1 MPRLLIGTVALVVVF
16 AQPIPAFAQVAVDTV
31 SPDRLT
37 LGEVYVG
44 STVEASVRLF
54 FADND
59 APDARLLVKPP
70 ESIRV
75 KWSEVGKQ
83 SYGTS
88 GTFKV
93 CDICVA
99 VDTKA
104 PGRRTGKILVRL
116 GDSHNSIPVDVT
128 ILPADLRRTKVL
140 VVSTPI
146 HRFSSNT
153 AKTFEPWL
161 NLVKSARLNVST
173 LDARRNEP
181 VLHDR
186 DLSDYDVILVGCD
199 GLYWLRDEEIE
210 KLQEFVRHGGRL
222 IVPANFFYRG
232 TVGRANKILKPFGLS
247 MSDTESAGL
256 GVEDIKQSQITA
268 DRLTNGVRSLKFQ
281 RPSQIF
287 LADKADRARARI
299 LVATKS
305 DPNRGYLAVAKAGKG
320 EVIALGISLWW
331 NWIASDTERGA
342 DNALLLQ
349 NLLTKPRGGI

>member
-1 MPRLLIGTVALVVVF
+1 MPQLLIDTVALIVVL
-16 AQPIPAFAQVAVDTV
+16 AQPIPALAQVALDTV

-37 LGEVYVG
+37 FGDVYVG

-54 FADND
+54 FADTD
-59 APDARLLVKPP
+59 SPDARLLVKPP

-93 CDICVA
+93 CDLCVA

-128 ILPADLRRTKVL
+128 ILPADLGRTKVL

-146 HRFSSNT
+146 QRFSSNN

-161 NLVKSARLNVST
+161 NLVKSARLNVSS
-173 LDARRNEP
+173 LDVRRSER

-222 IVPANFFYRG
+222 IVPANYFYRG
-232 TVGRANKILKPFGLS
+232 TVGHANKILKPFGLS
-247 MSDTESAGL
+247 MADSESPGL
-256 GVEDIKQSQITA
+256 GAEEIKRPQISA
-268 DRLTNGVRSLKFQ
+268 DPLTKGVSSLKFL
-281 RPSQIF
+281 RPSPVF
-287 LADKADRARARI
+287 LADNADRSKARI
-299 LVATKS
+299 LVAKAS
-305 DPNRGYLAVAKAGKG
+305 DPSQGYLAVAKAGKG

-331 NWIASDTERGA
+331 NWIASDAERGA
-342 DNALLLQ
+342 DNAILLQ
-349 NLLTKPRGGI
+349 NLLTKPHSGT

>member
-1 MPRLLIGTVALVVVF
+1 MPRVLIGIVVLVVVL
-16 AQPIPAFAQVAVDTV
+16 ARPIAGFAQVAVDTA

-54 FADND
+54 FADTD

-93 CDICVA
+93 CDICIA

-146 HRFSSNT
+146 QRFSSNT

-161 NLVKSARLNVST
+161 NLVKSARLNVSA
-173 LDARRNEP
+173 LAVRLNER
-181 VLHDR
+181 VLPNH

-199 GLYWLRDEEIE
+199 GLCLLRDEEIE

-222 IVPANFFYRG
+222 IVPANYFFRG
-232 TVGRANKILKPFGLS
+232 TVGRANMVLRPFGLS
-247 MSDTESAGL
+247 MADTESAVL
-256 GVEDIKQSQITA
+256 GVEEIKPSQISA
-268 DRLTNGVRSLKFQ
+268 DPLTKGVRSLKFE
-281 RPSQIF
+281 RPSPVF
-287 LADKADRARARI
+287 LADKADRSRARI

-305 DPNRGYLAVAKAGKG
+305 DPSRGYLAVAKAGKG

-331 NWIASDTERGA
+331 NWIASDAERGA

-349 NLLTKPRGGI
+349 NVLTKPRRGT

>member
-1 MPRLLIGTVALVVVF
+1 MPRVLIGTVVLVVVL
-16 AQPIPAFAQVAVDTV
+16 ARPMAAFAQVAVDTV

-54 FADND
+54 FADTD
-59 APDARLLVKPP
+59 ASDARLLVKPP

-88 GTFKV
+88 GTFTV
-93 CDICVA
+93 CDLCVA

-116 GDSHNSIPVDVT
+116 GNSHNSVPVDVT
-128 ILPADLRRTKVL
+128 ILPADPTRTKVL

-146 HRFSSNT
+146 QRFSSNT

-161 NLVKSARLNVST
+161 SLVKSARLNVSS
-173 LDARRNEP
+173 LDVRRNER

-199 GLYWLRDEEIE
+199 GLCLLRDEEVE

-222 IVPANFFYRG
+222 IVPASYFYRG

-247 MSDTESAGL
+247 MSDTESPGL
-256 GVEDIKQSQITA
+256 AVEESQPPQISA
-268 DRLTNGVRSLKFQ
+268 DPLTKGVRSLKFQ
-281 RPSQIF
+281 RPSPVF
-287 LADKADRARARI
+287 LAEKADRAKARI
-299 LVATKS
+299 LVATKG
-305 DPNRGYLAVAKAGKG
+305 DPSRGYLAVAKAGKG

-331 NWIASDTERGA
+331 NWIASDAERGA

-349 NLLTKPRGGI
+349 NLLTKPHGGT

>member
-1 MPRLLIGTVALVVVF
+1 MPQLLIGTVALIAVL
-16 AQPIPAFAQVAVDTV
+16 AQPIAAFAQVAVDTV

-54 FADND
+54 FADTD
-59 APDARLLVKPP
+59 SSGARVFVKPP

-75 KWSEVGKQ
+75 KWSEVRKQ
-83 SYGTS
+83 SYGPS
-88 GTFKV
+88 GTFNV

-104 PGRRTGKILVRL
+104 PARRTGTILVKF
-116 GDSHNSIPVDVT
+116 GDSHNSIPIDVT

-146 HRFSSNT
+146 QRFSSNT

-161 NLVKSARLNVST
+161 NIVKSARLNVSS

-222 IVPANFFYRG
+222 IVPANYFFRG

-247 MSDTESAGL
+247 MSDSESPGL
-256 GVEDIKQSQITA
+256 GAEEIKPPEITA
-268 DRLTNGVRSLKFQ
+268 DPLTKGVRSLKFQ
-281 RPSQIF
+281 RPSPVF
-287 LADKADRARARI
+287 LADKADRSRARI
-299 LVATKS
+299 LVAKKS
-305 DPNRGYLAVAKAGKG
+305 DPSQGYLAVAKAGKG

-342 DNALLLQ
+342 DNRLLLQ
-349 NLLTKPRGGI
+349 NLLTKPRGGT

>member
-1 MPRLLIGTVALVVVF
+1 MPRLLIGTVALTVVL
-16 AQPIPAFAQVAVDTV
+16 AQPIAALAQVALDTV
-31 SPDRLT
+31 QPDRLT

-54 FADND
+54 FADTD
-59 APDARLLVKPP
+59 SSDARLLVKPP
-70 ESIRV
+70 QTIRV

-83 SYGTS
+83 SYGSS

-104 PGRRTGKILVRL
+104 PGRRTGTILVKL

-128 ILPADLRRTKVL
+128 ILPADLGRTKVL
-140 VVSTPI
+140 VVATPI
-146 HRFSSNT
+146 QRFSSSS

-161 NLVKSARLNVST
+161 NIVKSARLNVSS

-181 VLHDR
+181 VLHDP

-199 GLYWLRDEEIE
+199 GLYWLSDGEIE

-232 TVGRANKILKPFGLS
+232 TVERANKILKPFGLS
-247 MSDTESAGL
+247 MSDSESPGL
-256 GVEDIKQSQITA
+256 GGEEVKPPQITA
-268 DRLTNGVRSLKFQ
+268 DPLTKGVRSLKFL
-281 RPSQIF
+281 RPSPIF

-299 LVATKS
+299 LVAKRS
-305 DPNRGYLAVAKAGKG
+305 DPSQGYLAVAKAGKG

-331 NWIASDTERGA
+331 NWIASDTEHGA

-349 NLLTKPRGGI
+349 NLLTKPRGGT